1 MRLFALT
8 RKAEND
14 LRAIARYTEGT
25 WGVAQRN
32 RYLKQFDDYC
42 FVIFGPIWTT

>member
-1 MRLFALT
+1 MRLFALA

-14 LRAIARYTEGT
+14 PRAIARYTEDN

-32 RYLKQFDDYC
+32 RYLKQFDDA
-42 FVIFGPIWTT
+42 FHSLGQTTC